1 MGREGDS
8 ETEPVID
15 ARTNESVQPVD
26 IKQYVLKRGREL
38 SAKRAEEFAQL
49 PFPEWPEDRRAA
61 PNVAIRSA
69 LFGVVKRGRR
79 AFVED
84 REIPA
89 VGRVTVHYSGI
100 RLDQSDLDIFLQ
112 LIHFARN
119 TTPGDRVKIN
129 LYSLLK
135 AIGRGVGSSDY
146 KWLKTRLKQMTSSS
160 TTITETD
167 TGRTVTIGGLIR
179 KWGQDPRT
187 GEGYVETNPDMR
199 RLFDEDEYTLI
210 NFNDRLSLTSDLQK
224 WLHAYYQSHAK
235 AYPVKVE
242 TLRRLCGSDTKLL
255 KHFRANLRDA
265 LEALRQRGY
274 LISWNIQPGT
284 DLVTVFKQPT
294 PSQARYLARQEAQ
307 AQVRSL
313 PAS

>member
-1 MGREGDS
+1 MTTQRGNANEP
-8 ETEPVID
+8 ET
-15 ARTNESVQPVD
+15 QPPATSSTVELQ
-26 IKQYVLKRGREL
+26 KYVLKRGREL
-38 SAKRAEEFAQL
+38 TAQRANENAML

-89 VGRVTVHYSGI
+89 TGKVTVHYSGI

-119 TTPGDRVKIN
+119 TTPGNRVRVN

-135 AIGRGVGSSDY
+135 AIGRGTGRTDY
-146 KWLKTRLKQMTSSS
+146 NWLKTRLKQMTSSS

-199 RLFDEDEYTLI
+199 SLFDEYEYTLI
-210 NFNDRLSLTSDLQK
+210 NFSDRLSLTSDLQK

-242 TLRRLCGSDTKLL
+242 TLRRLCGSDAKQL
-255 KHFRANLRDA
+255 KHFRARLKDA
-265 LEALRQRGY
+265 LESLRQRGF
-274 LISWNIQPGT
+274 LIAWNIEPST
-284 DLVTVFKQPT
+284 DLVTVFKKPT
-294 PSQARYLARQEAQ
+294 PSQTRYLQREEEA
-307 AQVRSL
+307 AVKAL
-313 PAS
+313 PAG